1 MGRSDLHQSDF
12 EVVLN
17 EVERNEGGTAREI
30 AKRLRANGHSAF
42 TASRTNQTL
51 YRLLAIDLVERDG
64 DGQVPTWRSTSAA
77 RREGTAKPRAAR
89 PVKDIGASNLLTY
102 QIASTSV
109 RVLLAEG
116 LSPND
121 PYYTPDW
128 VGEHL
133 LATVNVRHPFWST
146 RLDST
151 TDRSLFVMAIAVDA
165 YVHWRSVCMSEPPE
179 PHETHALRDA
189 AFRYCTLLTTEAWA

>member
-1 MGRSDLHQSDF
+1 MGESVMHKSEF

-17 EVERNEGGTAREI
+17 EVKRHEGGTAREI

-51 YRLLAIDLVERDG
+51 YRLLALDLVERDVHG
-64 DGQVPTWRSTSAA
+64 KVPTWRPTAA
-77 RREGTAKPRAAR
+77 EQREGTAKSNLAR
-89 PVKDIGASNLLTY
+89 PVKDIGESNLLSY
-102 QIASTSV
+102 RIASTNV
-109 RVLLAEG
+109 RVLLAED

-121 PYYTPDW
+121 PYYTPDR

-133 LATVNVRHPFWST
+133 LATVNVRHPFWTT
-146 RLDST
+146 RLGSA
-151 TDRSLFVMAIAVDA
+151 TDKSLFVMAIAVDA

-189 AFRYCTLLTTEAWA
+189 AFRYCTLITTEAWT

>member
-1 MGRSDLHQSDF
+1 MGKSELHQSDF
-12 EVVLN
+12 ELVLN
-17 EVERNEGGTAREI
+17 EVKRQAGGTARDV

-51 YRLLAIDLVERDG
+51 YRLLAVDLVERDG
-64 DGQVPTWRSTSAA
+64 DGEVPTWRPTTAGQ
-77 RREGTAKPRAAR
+77 REGATKSRAAR

-102 QIASTSV
+102 RIASTSV
-109 RVLLAEG
+109 RVLLAED

-133 LATVNVRHPFWST
+133 LATVNVRHPFWTT
-146 RLDST
+146 RLGSA
-151 TDRSLFVMAIAVDA
+151 TDKSLFVMAIAVDA

-189 AFRYCTLLTTEAWA
+189 AFRYCTLLTTEAWT

>member
-1 MGRSDLHQSDF
+1 MGKSEVHQSDF
-12 EVVLN
+12 EAVLN
-17 EVERNEGGTAREI
+17 EVKRHEGGTARDI
-30 AKRLRANGHSAF
+30 AKRLRANGHSIF
-42 TASRTNQTL
+42 TASRTNQIL
-51 YRLLAIDLVERDG
+51 YRLLAVDLVQRVGDG
-64 DGQVPTWRSTSAA
+64 DVPTWKPTSA
-77 RREGTAKPRAAR
+77 RPREGTAKSRAAR

-102 QIASTSV
+102 RIASTSV
-109 RVLLAEG
+109 RVLLAED

-133 LATVNVRHPFWST
+133 LATVNVRHPFWTT
-146 RLDST
+146 RLGT
-151 TDRSLFVMAIAVDA
+151 TADRSLFVMAIAVDA

-189 AFRYCTLLTTEAWA
+189 ALRYCTLLTTEAWM